1 MKDELIKF
9 ETAKLAKEKGFDV
22 PCNHYIY
29 TSKALK
35 IVNKNRE
42 GLTGDKNTFKENHTF
57 SQKDRLHKG
66 RMVSRNSHLTTIST
80 PTQSLLQKWLREE
93 HDIHVEIELIDNSRT
108 FQWEYAI
115 VTSRNRD
122 YNDLDCMDSAKRHYN
137 SCNFKTYELALEF
150 GLFNALKLLP

>member
-9 ETAKLAKEKGFDV
+9 ETAKLAKEKCFDV

-93 HDIHVEIELIDNSRT
+93 HDIHLVIQYSKHWKGY
-108 FQWEYAI
+108 QWRYDDW
-115 VTSRNRD
+115 RNREENPD
-122 YNDLDCMDSAKRHYN
+122 MKRN
-137 SCNFKTYELALEF
+137 SYTEFKTYELALES